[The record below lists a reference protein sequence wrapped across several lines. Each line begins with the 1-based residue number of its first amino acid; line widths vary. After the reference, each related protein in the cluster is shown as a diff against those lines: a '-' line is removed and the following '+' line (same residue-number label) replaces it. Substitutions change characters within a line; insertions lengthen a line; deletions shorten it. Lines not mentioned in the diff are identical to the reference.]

1 MTYAQGVSAQVT
13 AAVSIGVA
21 SYTGMPVST
30 TQVLSSAVAGT
41 MIVDGG
47 GVQTKT
53 VKNIALA
60 WILTLPIS
68 IGLSGLL
75 YWISL
80 TFIVNG

>member
-1 MTYAQGVSAQVT
+1 
-13 AAVSIGVA
+13 
-21 SYTGMPVST
+21 MPVST

-53 VKNIALA
+53 IKNIMLA
-60 WILTLPIS
+60 WILTLPVS
-68 IGLSGLL
+68 IILSGAL

-80 TFIVNG
+80 QII

>member
-1 MTYAQGVSAQVT
+1 MFNVIVVFWALCILCLINMMRYFS
-13 AAVSIGVA
+13 
-21 SYTGMPVST
+21 
-30 TQVLSSAVAGT
+30 SSAVAGT

-60 WILTLPIS
+60 WILTLPVS

-80 TFIVNG
+80 TFIVNS